1 MKVSMQTQ
9 YPLDGA
15 VSLKVSMTK
24 KEMAIIALRIPGW
37 LGNTAVPGGL
47 YSFAS
52 ASSEKPT
59 IMVNGSP
66 VAYQVENGYAIIER
80 EWKDG
85 DKIDYQMPMEVKKLL
100 SRSELKQ
107 NNQRMALQRG
117 PLVYCVEGAD
127 NNGRAWDI
135 LAPVNANFQTE
146 KFTVLDEP
154 VVSIVGELPVV
165 TTGEDGLSIATQ
177 QRKVRAIPY
186 YVWCN
191 RGSNPM
197 QVWLPTSVKDI
208 KINY

>member
-1 MKVSMQTQ
+1 
-9 YPLDGA
+9 
-15 VSLKVSMTK
+15 
-24 KEMAIIALRIPGW
+24 
-37 LGNTAVPGGL
+37 
-47 YSFAS
+47 
-52 ASSEKPT
+52 
-59 IMVNGSP
+59 
-66 VAYQVENGYAIIER
+66 
-80 EWKDG
+80 
-85 DKIDYQMPMEVKKLL
+85 
-100 SRSELKQ
+100 
-107 NNQRMALQRG
+107 
-117 PLVYCVEGAD
+117 VEGAD